1 VNTEKLNFSRFENL
15 VAEREKLAA
24 LSHKLSELQE
34 QKQKLEVEATQ
45 TRKFNLRDQAEMV
58 LDGTYETRDF
68 NREIEQLD
76 NSIEVHQQ
84 AVNLQNQRLHNLK
97 AFCSKNICDEIQPD
111 YRQIVRKM
119 RDAAHAMIAAM
130 ELEAKFIDEL
140 QRRDIAASYLGRI
153 FLPKILDKDALQ
165 AFIRSTEEK
174 KEG

>member
-1 VNTEKLNFSRFENL
+1 MNTEKLDFNRFENL

-34 QKQKLEVEATQ
+34 QKQKLEAEATQ
-45 TRKFNLRDQAEMV
+45 VRQFNLKDQAEMV

-76 NSIEVHQQ
+76 NTIEVHQQ
-84 AVNLQNQRLHNLK
+84 AVNLQNQRLNGLERS
-97 AFCSKNICDEIQPD
+97 CSKQICDEIQPD
-111 YRQIVRKM
+111 YRQVVRKM
-119 RDAAHAMIAAM
+119 RDAAQAMIAAM

-140 QRRDIAASYLGRI
+140 QRRDVDIGYIGRI
-153 FLPKILDKDALQ
+153 FFPRVLNKDSLQ
-165 AFIRSTEEK
+165 AFVQSTEER